1 MVSILVSNKI
11 TDSIQGAGR
20 YNADITAGSLKIH
33 ESRIIADLLLRQT
46 GEREWIHAIQ
56 TENVLQARSPATAK
70 RIARLLRNRLS
81 LMAPDL
87 WRFIRDGSMAVAT
100 QACLAA
106 AIKHSALLGDFLDSV
121 VREQYRLFAP
131 NLSVRLWED
140 YISGCRDRDPEMSEW
155 SESTI
160 ARLRSS
166 VFQILA
172 QGGYI
177 ENTRIR
183 KLQTVHI
190 SEEIIQHLLKQD
202 EHYILRCIQVSP

>member
-1 MVSILVSNKI
+1 M
-11 TDSIQGAGR
+11 
-20 YNADITAGSLKIH
+20 
-33 ESRIIADLLLRQT
+33 
-46 GEREWIHAIQ
+46 HAIQ
-56 TENVLQARSPATAK
+56 TENVLQTRSPATAK
-70 RIARLLRNRLS
+70 RLARLLKNRLS
-81 LMAPDL
+81 LMTPDL
-87 WRFIRDGSMAVAT
+87 WRFIRNGSMSLAT

-106 AIKHSALLGDFLDSV
+106 AVKHSALLGDFLDSV
-121 VREQYRLFAP
+121 LREQYRLFAP
-131 NLSVRLWED
+131 DLSVRLWEG
-140 YISGCRDRDPEMSEW
+140 YISDCQNRDPKMSEW

-177 ENTRIR
+177 SNTRTR

-190 SEEIIQHLLKQD
+190 SEEITQHLLKQD